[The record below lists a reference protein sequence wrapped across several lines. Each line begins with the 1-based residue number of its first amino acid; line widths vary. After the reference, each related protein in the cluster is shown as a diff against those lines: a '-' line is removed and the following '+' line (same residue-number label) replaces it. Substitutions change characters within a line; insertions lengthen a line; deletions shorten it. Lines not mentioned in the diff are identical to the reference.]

1 MPMDDSGS
9 KAAAASPAAAQPS
22 PQLGSSH
29 CEWAGQTRS
38 GSSASRQPRR
48 ARVWGAWSRAA
59 CQKAIRLAWFSCSR
73 SESVISTET
82 TRPSG
87 TGALYH
93 QPWGT
98 DSTREQASMVA
109 PEASW

>member
-9 KAAAASPAAAQPS
+9 NAAAASPAAAQPS
-22 PQLGSSH
+22 PLPGSSD

-38 GSSASRQPRR
+38 GSSASSGPIR

-59 CQKAIRLAWFSCSR
+59 CQKAIRLAWHSCSR
-73 SESVISTET
+73 SESVISTDT

-93 QPWGT
+93 QPVGT
-98 DSTREQASMVA
+98 DSTREQACTVA
-109 PEASW
+109 LAASW